1 MVNVGSALQARPVS
15 LDTTLK
21 NFLESTVNIYKT
33 IKYNYM
39 LMYLSVLWLLSNN
52 LRMIL

>member
-39 LMYLSVLWLLSNN
+39 LMYVSSVTL
-52 LRMIL
+52 I